1 MIEIIPAILVK
12 TREELEATI
21 RRLEGHT
28 ERVHLDI
35 ADGIFVETKTIDGF
49 EDIEQLGTNLKF
61 DIHLMVSK
69 PENHIA
75 RWLDLPA
82 GRQERLADRFIFHA
96 ESTHK
101 HIEVINLI
109 KEGDASAGM
118 AINPD
123 TSADTIKDYVD
134 LLDFTMFMSVIPG
147 RQGAPFVPSVME
159 KIKDFHFYYPDKPI
173 MVDGGVS
180 DKTAPDLCA
189 AGATMLV
196 SGSYVLK
203 GDIKDQIAKL
213 QQLCTI

>member
-1 MIEIIPAILVK
+1 MPMVEIIPAILVK
-12 TREELEATI
+12 TREELETTI

-35 ADGIFVETKTIDGF
+35 ADGIFVQTKTIDGF
-49 EDIEQLGTNLKF
+49 EDIEQIETDLKF

-75 RWLDLPA
+75 RWLETP
-82 GRQERLADRFIFHA
+82 ADRFIFHA

-101 HIEVINLI
+101 HVEVINLI

-118 AINPD
+118 ALNPD
-123 TSADTIKDYVD
+123 TSADTIKDFVD
-134 LLDFTMFMSVIPG
+134 LLDFTMFMSVVPG
-147 RQGAPFVPSVME
+147 RQGAPFVPSVIE

-189 AGATMLV
+189 AGASMLV

-203 GDIKDQIAKL
+203 GEVKDQIAKL
-213 QQLCTI
+213 QELCTI

>member
-1 MIEIIPAILVK
+1 MIEIIPAILVR
-12 TREELEATI
+12 TREELEAVI
-21 RRLEGHT
+21 HKLEPYT

-49 EDIEQLGTNLKF
+49 EDIEQIQTNLKF

-75 RWLDLPA
+75 RWLTTP
-82 GRQERLADRFIFHA
+82 ADRFIFHA

-101 HIEVINLI
+101 HVEVINLI
-109 KEGDASAGM
+109 KEGEASVGM
-118 AINPD
+118 ALNPD
-123 TSADTIKDYVD
+123 TATDTIKDFVD
-134 LLDFTMFMSVIPG
+134 LVDFTMFMSVIPG
-147 RQGAPFVPSVME
+147 RQGAPFVPSVVD

-203 GDIKDQIAKL
+203 SKDITQAIETLKNSHV
-213 QQLCTI
+213 